1 MEKTV
6 DINTENPPQHL
17 EAMTIREKLY
27 RVFDSEELR

>member
-6 DINTENPPQHL
+6 DINTENPPQNL
-17 EAMTIREKLY
+17 EEMTLREKLY